1 MCGIATLIEPAAP
14 AWLPAVLARM
24 TRAVRHRGPDGE
36 GFAYF
41 HPDGS
46 GVTAV
51 ASDDSPR
58 GVTGPREP
66 PAGVTAGLGHRRLA
80 ILDLSPAG
88 HQPMRDAAGDVWLT
102 FNGEIYNFIELRTEL
117 AAAGHTFHTGTDTEV
132 ILAAWRAWGEDCLA
146 RFNGMFAFVLLDR
159 RTRRLFA
166 ARDRFG
172 EKPLYLWATPGG
184 GLALASEI
192 KQFAV
197 HPQWQARLHGQRA
210 YEFLNWG
217 VSDHTADTL
226 FAGVRQLRGGECL
239 AAPLDA
245 PATASPRRWY
255 TLQPA
260 SFTGGFAESAEQ
272 FRALLDDA
280 VRLRLRADVPV
291 GSCLSGG
298 LDSSSLVC
306 TMRAQL
312 GDRGAARQNTFS
324 AGSDVPRYDERGFI
338 AQVVAATGTASH
350 SVVPSA
356 EGLLQEL
363 ERLAWHQDEP
373 FGSTSIYAQWCVC
386 RLARDRGVLVMLDG
400 QGADEALGGYHG
412 YFGPHLAGLLRRGR
426 WGEFRREAAAARALH
441 GHSRVLQAQLVTDA
455 LLPAAVSD
463 LLRRAGGRTVRAPA
477 HLDLAR
483 LGARPAAPLAP
494 ALDFRAPIRSL
505 GLAQLTALNL
515 PMLLH
520 YEDRN
525 AMAHGVEA
533 RLPFLDHRLVEFGL
547 GLPEEF
553 KLAGGWTKRVLRE
566 AMRDRLPEPVRLR
579 RDKLGFATAE
589 EVWMRERRPA
599 EFRELLTAAVKV
611 ADGALTPA
619 AVSRYDRLLSGGGRF
634 NFAHWRMISFGVW
647 LRRFGVR
654 IR

>member
-14 AWLPAVLARM
+14 AWLPETVARM

-41 HPDGS
+41 HPTDGIM
-46 GVTAV
+46 TAV
-51 ASDDSPR
+51 VSDDSPR
-58 GVTGPREP
+58 DVTGPREP
-66 PAGVTAGLGHRRLA
+66 PAGVTAGLGHRRLS
-80 ILDLSPAG
+80 ILDLSTAG
-88 HQPMRDAAGDVWLT
+88 HQPMRDATGELWIT
-102 FNGEIYNFIELRTEL
+102 FNGEIYNYVELRAEL
-117 AAAGHTFHTGTDTEV
+117 AAAGHAFHTGTDTEV
-132 ILAAWRAWGEDCLA
+132 ILAAWRAWGEDSLA

-159 RTRRLFA
+159 RARRFFA

-172 EKPLYLWATPGG
+172 EKPLYLWATPTG

-192 KQFAV
+192 KQFAT
-197 HPQWQARLHGQRA
+197 HPQWQARLNGQRA

-217 VSDHTADTL
+217 VSDHTAETL

-239 AAPLDA
+239 SASLDTPAA
-245 PATASPRRWY
+245 ATPRRWY
-255 TLQPA
+255 TVQPA
-260 SFTGGFAESAEQ
+260 PFAGTFAEAAAQ

-306 TMRAQL
+306 TMRTQL
-312 GDRGAARQNTFS
+312 GDRAAAQQNTFS
-324 AGSDVPRYDERGFI
+324 AGSDVPRYDERAFI
-338 AQVVAATGTASH
+338 APVVATTGTASYTTI
-350 SVVPSA
+350 PSA
-356 EGLLQEL
+356 DGLLQEL
-363 ERLAWHQDEP
+363 EPVAWHQDEP
-373 FGSTSIYAQWCVC
+373 FGSTSVYAQWCVC
-386 RLARDRGVLVMLDG
+386 RLARERGVIVMLDG
-400 QGADEALGGYHG
+400 QGADEVLGGYHG

-426 WGEFRREAAAARALH
+426 WSEFRREAAAARALH
-441 GHSRVLQAQLVTDA
+441 GHSRGLQAQLVA
-455 LLPAAVSD
+455 NELLPAAVSD
-463 LLRRAGGRTVRAPA
+463 LLRRLGGRTVRAPA

-483 LGARPAAPLAP
+483 LGARPAAPLTA

-566 AMRDRLPEPVRLR
+566 AMRDRLPETVRLR

-589 EVWMRERRPA
+589 EVWLRERRPA
-599 EFRELLTAAVKV
+599 EFRQLLTQAVAI

-619 AVSRYDRLLSGGGRF
+619 ALARYDRVMAGRERF
-634 NFAHWRMISFGVW
+634 NFALWRMISFGAW

-654 IR
+654 LD